1 METLLFNMS
10 VAIYCIL
17 MFFILLAVRSSS
29 SVPCYKKV
37 KGDNRNTLYLLLVAI
52 IVIALVLIAPG
63 LEGYRYRITTLVC
76 MLLPVTIAQLHHA
89 SKMKIILS
97 NNEIGEDDKNRL
109 NRRSVLISRTS
120 IMSYVLYIPLSLS
133 YLELI

>member
-1 METLLFNMS
+1 ML
-10 VAIYCIL
+10 
-17 MFFILLAVRSSS
+17 FILLAVRSSS

-76 MLLPVTIAQLHHA
+76 TLLPVTIAQLHHA

-109 NRRSVLISRTS
+109 NRRSALISRTS

>member
-1 METLLFNMS
+1 METILFHMS

-17 MFFILLAVRSSS
+17 MLFILLAVGSSS

-52 IVIALVLIAPG
+52 FVVALVLIVPE
-63 LEGYRYRITTLVC
+63 LEGYRYRIAALVC
-76 MLLPVTIAQLHHA
+76 MLLPVTIAQLYHA

-97 NNEIGEDDKNRL
+97 NNEIGEDDKTRL
-109 NRRSVLISRTS
+109 HRRFVLISRTS